1 MGDLYYEDF
10 QAGQTFTSR
19 AETLTRE
26 RLIAFAKEYDPQPAH
41 IGEEEAA
48 HSQFGELVASGWQT
62 ASITMRLQSN
72 LRSAAS
78 PAAAWA
84 PMSQLSWVRPVR
96 PGDQLHVTVEVREMR
111 PSRSRPDR
119 GLVTFM
125 TTTFNQSDQPVQTML
140 GAVMVPRR
148 TQA

>member
-62 ASITMRLQSN
+62 ASITMRLQYK
-72 LRSAAS
+72 SAFSRIAGGGMG
-78 PAAAWA
+78 ANVE
-84 PMSQLSWVRPVR
+84 LSWVRPVR

-140 GAVMVPRR
+140 GTVMVPRR